1 MLKQEL
7 CEKLLRELAILT
19 SLGVTRLW
27 LMAPPFVPSDATV
40 SVVPREGTGGGD
52 ATGTGD
58 APGGAPGGESMASAM
73 METQHRGCGE
83 EKPFQ

>member
-19 SLGVTRLW
+19 SLEVTRLW
-27 LMAPPFVPSDATV
+27 LMAPLFVPSDATV

-58 APGGAPGGESMASAM
+58 APGGESMASTM
-73 METQHRGCGE
+73 METQHRGRGE